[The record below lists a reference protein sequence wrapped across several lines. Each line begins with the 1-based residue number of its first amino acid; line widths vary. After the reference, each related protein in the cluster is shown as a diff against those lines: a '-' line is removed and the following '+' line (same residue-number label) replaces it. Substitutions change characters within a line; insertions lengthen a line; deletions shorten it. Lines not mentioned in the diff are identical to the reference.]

1 MKRFIG
7 LDVHKQQVE
16 ACFLDADGQIL
27 LRHRFACSRAGLE
40 DFARQHLNSK
50 DRLALEAT
58 FHTWSIVAILKP
70 FVAEV
75 VVSNPLRTKAIAEAK
90 IKTDRVDALVLAQ
103 LLRCD
108 YLPQVWEPDPA
119 TRRLRRLTHRRAALV
134 ADRTMIKN
142 RLHAV
147 LADRLIAPP
156 VSQLFS
162 PRGVEALRQID
173 LDEDGRQ
180 IIDSDL
186 RLLDAVEREIVD
198 IDAILVRLGYSEQ
211 KVRLLMT
218 LPGVGL
224 AVAQTLLAALGDTSR
239 FRNGDRAASY
249 LGLVPST
256 RQSADR
262 THHGPI
268 TKHGSGHAR
277 WMLVQAAQ
285 HLASHPGPLGHF
297 FRRLAKKKNRNI
309 AVVATA
315 RKLVVIAW
323 HMLTSNEPYRY
334 AQPAPTLTKLSKLR
348 VAATGKR
355 RATGI
360 AKGTARSANY
370 GTGRYTMAIPALA
383 ELYESEDLPPTNPF
397 EALVPAELRHLKAAG
412 AVPFVRSIQKSHR
425 KVRAPKPKPCNTD
438 GAELTNAAARP
449 KTPPTSP
456 SQDQSTVPRTRGDQ
470 GYPRFARRLRRP

>member
-27 LRHRFACSRAGLE
+27 LRHRFVCSRTGLDE
-40 DFARQHLNSK
+40 FARQHLRPQ
-50 DRLALEAT
+50 DRIVLEAT

-90 IKTDRVDALVLAQ
+90 IKTDKVDALVLAQ

-108 YLPQVWEPDPA
+108 YLPQVWQPDPA

-142 RLHAV
+142 RIHAV

-156 VSQLFS
+156 VSRLFS
-162 PRGVEALRQID
+162 PPGLEALRKLD

-180 IIDSDL
+180 VIDSDL
-186 RLLDAVEREIVD
+186 RLLDLVEREVTE
-198 IDAILVRLGYSEQ
+198 IDAILAQLGYSE
-211 KVRLLMT
+211 KRVRLLMT
-218 LPGVGL
+218 LPGVGV
-224 AVAQTLLAALGDTSR
+224 AVAQTLLAALGDISR
-239 FRNGDRAASY
+239 FRDGDRAASY

-256 RQSADR
+256 RQSADH
-262 THHGPI
+262 TYHGSI

-277 WMLVQAAQ
+277 WMLVQAAH
-285 HLASHPGPLGHF
+285 HLAPHPGPLGHF
-297 FRRLAKKKNRNI
+297 FRRLAKKKSRNV

-323 HMLTSNEPYRY
+323 HMLTNNEPYRY
-334 AQPAPTLTKLSKLR
+334 AQPSPTEAKLSKLR

-355 RATGI
+355 RNTSI
-360 AKGTARSANY
+360 KGTPRSENY
-370 GTGRYTMAIPALA
+370 GTGRCTLAIPALDQ
-383 ELYESEDLPPTNPF
+383 LYEREDLPATTPL
-397 EALVPAELRHLKAAG
+397 EALVPAEVRQLKTAG
-412 AVPFVRSIQKSHR
+412 ALSFVRGLQQPQR
-425 KVRAPKPKPCNTD
+425 KARAPRRKAKTGQELPSR
-438 GAELTNAAARP
+438 ELTC
-449 KTPPTSP
+449 S
-456 SQDQSTVPRTRGDQ
+456 
-470 GYPRFARRLRRP
+470 